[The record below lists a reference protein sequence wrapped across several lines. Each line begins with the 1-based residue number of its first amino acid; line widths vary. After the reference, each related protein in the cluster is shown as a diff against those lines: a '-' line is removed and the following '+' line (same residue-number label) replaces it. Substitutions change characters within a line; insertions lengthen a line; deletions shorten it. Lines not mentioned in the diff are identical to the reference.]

1 MIETLEHLISRAAE
15 HPRAPR
21 GPLYKELLR
30 SETFLLCVD
39 QPLKSAD
46 EVRTTRGARDFAVW
60 ADRDAELGGVWV
72 PLFPA
77 KDDVEAFVRS
87 RGLRPP
93 RGKEFLWMEH
103 PPREVF
109 RILRGV
115 RYFAGVRLYLNEG
128 TQVPVAWSLVR
139 ELSEGRLPSQEPERY
154 EIPVS
159 RLVIPEGTRIAYGR
173 IALGGGE
180 GEGKLLCLPAA
191 GHFNAEDMR
200 KLVRLDLGSHGIA
213 WMACR
218 HFLQVLRYLHAEASA
233 RAAAD
238 YVQDIL
244 RAFMGFEM
252 YGEAEVLC
260 EWLAR
265 RGDEAFAWLCQA
277 VVYDRI
283 GRYAECA
290 SLCRQGAAKYPK
302 EKAFYINGA
311 RALAALKKMDEAR
324 DFAREGLKAFP
335 EDKDF
340 LEILKD
346 DA

>member
-1 MIETLEHLISRAAE
+1 MIETLEHLIARAAD

-21 GPLYKELLR
+21 GVLYKELLR

-39 QPLKSAD
+39 QPLQSAG
-46 EVRTTRGARDFAVW
+46 EVRVSRGPRDFAVW

-115 RYFAGVRLYLNEG
+115 RYFAGVRLYLNES

-139 ELSEGRLPSQEPERY
+139 ELSEGRLPAPEPERY
-154 EIPVS
+154 ELPVS
-159 RLVIPEGTRIAYGR
+159 RLVIPEGMRIAYGR
-173 IALGGGE
+173 VALGGDE
-180 GEGKLLCLPAA
+180 GEGRLLCLPAA

-200 KLVRLDLGSHGIA
+200 KLVRLDLGSHGTV

-218 HFLQVLRYLHAEASA
+218 HFLQVLRYLHKETPAGASA
-233 RAAAD
+233 E

-252 YGEAEVLC
+252 YGEAEALC
-260 EWLAR
+260 EWLAHK
-265 RGDEAFAWLCQA
+265 GDEAFAWLCLAA
-277 VVYDRI
+277 VYGRI
-283 GRYAECA
+283 SRFAECV
-290 SLCRQGAAKYPK
+290 SLCRKGVAKYPK
-302 EKAFYINGA
+302 ERAFFLNGA
-311 RALAALKKMDEAR
+311 KALAAMKKMDEAR
-324 DFAREGLKAFP
+324 EFAREGLKAFP
-335 EDKDF
+335 GDEALQD
-340 LEILKD
+340 ILKGF
-346 DA
+346 